1 VDFETWEPIYDEI
14 LADMGYS
21 RREDE
26 RSAQELAKIL
36 RRVGSISLVQL
47 RKSIAGE
54 RIVVTGGAL
63 RQEDVNSIPRFRI
76 IATGQ
81 SIPLLQRNGRSSA
94 VLVTDLDGDLKSQK
108 VECRKGAIAVV
119 HAHGNNIDLQE
130 EVEDFKGKLVGT
142 CQCRP
147 VLPLYNF
154 GGFTDGDR
162 AVALALAM
170 GATKVLLAGFRFD
183 EPMPNTESK
192 RKKLV
197 WAKRIIDLLSKC
209 AEIRSIS

>member
-1 VDFETWEPIYDEI
+1 MDFETWEPIYNEI

-26 RSAQELAKIL
+26 RSAQELARML
-36 RRVGSISLVQL
+36 RKVGSISPIQL

-54 RIVVTGGAL
+54 RIIVTGGAL
-63 RQEDVNSIPRFRI
+63 KQEEVNRLPRFRI
-76 IATGQ
+76 IATGA
-81 SIPLLQRNGRSSA
+81 SISLLLKNGRNPT
-94 VLVTDLDGDLKSQK
+94 VLVTDFDGDLKSQK
-108 VECRKGAIAVV
+108 IECRRGAIAVV
-119 HAHGNNIDLQE
+119 HAHGNNIDLLGE
-130 EVEDFKGKLVGT
+130 IEGFRGKLIGT

-147 VLPLYNF
+147 ILPLYNF

-183 EPMPNTESK
+183 EPIPDTESK
-192 RKKLV
+192 RKKLA
-197 WAKRIIDLLSKC
+197 WAKRIIDILSEK
-209 AEIRSIS
+209 AEVRFID